1 MNVAS
6 VRIVCRLG
14 RASAIMRPGR
24 AAVMHSDM
32 RVATFCADKLMD
44 AGSMRRMKLNEYG
57 VPDDMLGKHEDPFDP
72 DMDKFTSVD
81 RKQRLS
87 KEQAEEEAQLRALL
101 ESDPSLKK
109 K

>member
-81 RKQRLS
+81 RKQRV
-87 KEQAEEEAQLRALL
+87 RASGLCVRAHTL
-101 ESDPSLKK
+101 AC
-109 K
+109 